1 MVADMESDQ
10 DPRQLL
16 AEAERA
22 SAAPYIDYPP
32 TPGWYAPVVGA
43 WAAAM
48 VLTIGGMSD
57 HKLVAVPILVVLIAL
72 EGAFFAWYRRY
83 RKTNPTLTDAPPEI
97 AVALRRYAVGVVVVV
112 IACVLAFVLG
122 GAVVSAVVAFV
133 TVTGGLILY
142 ERQYAAAAAV
152 TRERL
157 RERR

>member
-1 MVADMESDQ
+1 MVAVMESDQ

-32 TPGWYAPVVGA
+32 TPGWYAPVVGV

-57 HKLVAVPILVVLIAL
+57 HKVVAVPILIVLIAL

-83 RKTNPTLTDAPPEI
+83 RQTNPTLTHAPPEI
-97 AVALRRYAVGVVVVV
+97 AAAMRRYAVGVVVVV
-112 IACVLAFVLG
+112 AACTLAFVLA
-122 GAVVSAVVAFV
+122 GAIVSALVAFV

-142 ERQYAAAAAV
+142 ERQYEAAAAV
-152 TRERL
+152 TRQRL
-157 RERR
+157 ENR